1 VNPIIPLAAVIA
13 LLPLPWLLTR
23 PLVSFGAAVAV
34 ITLLPFATLPF
45 KVGLTPT
52 FLELALLIGWGVW
65 AFGLARR
72 PEWGLRRAP
81 LDWGVLLFIG
91 VTLFALLLG
100 LSRDH
105 DVGIVHNSFKTV
117 LGISIYFLA
126 VQLLRR
132 PTALQWAVRALVAG
146 GAAAAALGVVL
157 WRLPDALATRLLG
170 ALRVVG
176 YPTDRILRY
185 VEDDPAKGERAT
197 STSVDPN
204 SFGALL
210 AVIIALTLAQAIAR
224 RPVFPRPL
232 ILLALAVEG
241 LAIYAT
247 NSRSALLAAVAAAG
261 LIGLLR
267 YRRLL
272 VLGGVAAA
280 AAVALGLGG
289 SYLARLQSGF
299 ALQDQA
305 QLMRLAEYQN
315 ALTIIGRYPFFGVGF
330 GTAGELDLT
339 TGVSSIYLT
348 LAERTGLIG
357 LGVFLLVVAAFFV
370 LTLST
375 LARGLGTRDQGSGAR
390 DAESKADSAD
400 PSVLSPQSSALIYD
414 PVLLGATAAV
424 LAALVEGVADHP
436 FFNIEYSH
444 MVALFWLCVAL
455 ALIARRGLLDQV
467 QAEKQPTSA
476 PSLNQ
481 LARPPLSS

>member
-1 VNPIIPLAAVIA
+1 MRVPQTSNFKPQTLYAVLVSIGVGVVAGAITAQVNPIIPLAAVIA

-105 DVGIVHNSFKTV
+105 DVGIVHNYFKTV

-132 PTALQWAVRALVAG
+132 PVALQWAVRALVAG

-210 AVIIALTLAQAIAR
+210 AVIIALSLAQAVAR

-241 LAIYAT
+241 LAI
-247 NSRSALLAAVAAAG
+247 
-261 LIGLLR
+261 
-267 YRRLL
+267 
-272 VLGGVAAA
+272 
-280 AAVALGLGG
+280 
-289 SYLARLQSGF
+289 
-299 ALQDQA
+299 
-305 QLMRLAEYQN
+305 
-315 ALTIIGRYPFFGVGF
+315 
-330 GTAGELDLT
+330 
-339 TGVSSIYLT
+339 
-348 LAERTGLIG
+348 
-357 LGVFLLVVAAFFV
+357 
-370 LTLST
+370 
-375 LARGLGTRDQGSGAR
+375 
-390 DAESKADSAD
+390 
-400 PSVLSPQSSALIYD
+400 
-414 PVLLGATAAV
+414 
-424 LAALVEGVADHP
+424 
-436 FFNIEYSH
+436 
-444 MVALFWLCVAL
+444 
-455 ALIARRGLLDQV
+455 
-467 QAEKQPTSA
+467 
-476 PSLNQ
+476 
-481 LARPPLSS
+481 